1 MSEQQPDRTA
11 DEDDSP
17 DPAASHGSDL
27 DPRIGSGE
35 DQPEQAPGADEA
47 VP

>member
-11 DEDDSP
+11 DEDDLP

-27 DPRIGSGE
+27 DARIGSGE
-35 DQPEQAPGADEA
+35 DQPEQILGADNA
-47 VP
+47 GP